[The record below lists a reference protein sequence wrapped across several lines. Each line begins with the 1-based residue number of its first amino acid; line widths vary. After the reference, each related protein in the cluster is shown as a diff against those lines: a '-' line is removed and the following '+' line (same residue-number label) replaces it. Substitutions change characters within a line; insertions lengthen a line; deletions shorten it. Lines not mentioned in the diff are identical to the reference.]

1 MNFNRPKLKRS
12 LTKNKQFF
20 LLILFYFLN
29 CIKTEK
35 QACYHDIKLDGG
47 PKSDLECYIL
57 PLYYDS
63 VINEPGKTEK
73 EKESLLYLK
82 NSILRTCAEDT
93 IKSEKCKNESNY
105 KLTIRS

>member
-1 MNFNRPKLKRS
+1 MNFTRLIFKHT
-12 LTKNKQFF
+12 LTNN
-20 LLILFYFLN
+20 ILFLPLLFFYSLN

-35 QACYHDIKLDGG
+35 QACYHDIKLEGG
-47 PKSDLECYIL
+47 PKSNLECYIL

-82 NSILRTCAEDT
+82 NSVLRTCAEDT
-93 IKSEKCKNESNY
+93 IKSEKCKKESNY